1 MTAKHFAYALAAL
14 NRVLLGALA
23 TSRADAQAAVQPVVR
38 AQLIELVD
46 SSGKLRGQ
54 LKADAGGEVTFR
66 MYDAAGN
73 IRTEFG
79 ANGEGSGVAFMDNE
93 THPGVRIYSGMD
105 TVTRRNGT
113 NLALTVKG
121 GKQNILKP

>member
-1 MTAKHFAYALAAL
+1 MKASRLVIALTVT
-14 NRVLLGALA
+14 NFILLAGLA
-23 TSRADAQAAVQPVVR
+23 VSRAQADDPVQPVVR

-66 MYDAAGN
+66 MWDARGQ

-79 ANGEGSGVAFMDNE
+79 ANQDGSGVAFMDDQTN
-93 THPGVRIYSGMD
+93 PGVRIYSGLD
-105 TVTRRNGT
+105 AATKRTGT
-113 NLALTVKG
+113 NIALTVAH
-121 GKQNILKP
+121 GKQNIIKP